1 MQTEAKCHDDLR
13 VMQFVDQV
21 EAAAEE
27 SARDA
32 YRLAFERLR
41 SQIPLHP
48 DRGASAARVYE
59 SASATVR
66 MLAERCLPLAT
77 AIAMHLYPLCAL
89 QCIPVPLLSIARVQ
103 RALLLNTIRSRSLIL
118 ANAGSER
125 ARGIEKPLIASRD
138 ANGLRIDGICEY
150 MSLSSVADVV
160 LFKAHFA
167 DIDETAL
174 CAADL
179 KADSV
184 RVGEWKFNGTLRFS
198 DTASVTFTHHR
209 VPRGRYVILRNAA
222 GLQCVADYQRC
233 WFHLFL
239 ADMYLARLE
248 RLHGIHGLQ
257 PSQGFIVSRNEAARL
272 REYSLHL
279 LDRFDLHRD
288 AASLM
293 NTTSALKLRVSLM
306 TQGIIDS
313 LRGML
318 PEDRSNMIAADIAE
332 LSCIR
337 FQPTA
342 DERILQGLCMRPVAP
357 TLALST

>member
-1 MQTEAKCHDDLR
+1 MQTEAKCHEDLR

-21 EAAAEE
+21 AAAAGD

-32 YRLAFERLR
+32 YRLAFARLR
-41 SQIPLHP
+41 SQMSLHP

-89 QCIPVPLLSIARVQ
+89 QCIPVPLLTLARVQ
-103 RALLLNTIRSRSLIL
+103 RALLLNTIRSRSLVL

-138 ANGLRIDGICEY
+138 ANGLRIDGTCEY

-167 DIDETAL
+167 DSDETAL

-198 DTASVTFTHHR
+198 DTASVAFIHHR
-209 VPRGRYVILRNAA
+209 VPRGRYVILRDAA

-248 RLHGIHGLQ
+248 RLHGIYDLL
-257 PSQGFIVSRNEAARL
+257 PSETFIVNRNETARL

-288 AASLM
+288 AAAFMS
-293 NTTSALKLRVSLM
+293 TTSALKLRVSLM
-306 TQGIIDS
+306 TQSIIDR
-313 LRGML
+313 LRGMQ
-318 PEDRSNMIAADIAE
+318 PANGGDAIAADIAE

-342 DERILQGLCMRPVAP
+342 DERILQGLCIRAGAP

>member
-1 MQTEAKCHDDLR
+1 MQTEAKRHDDLQ

-21 EAAAEE
+21 EAAAAD

-48 DRGASAARVYE
+48 ARDDSAASVYE

-89 QCIPVPLLSIARVQ
+89 QCVPVPLLSIARIQ
-103 RALLLNTIRSRSLIL
+103 RALLLNTIRHRSLIL

-125 ARGIEKPLIASRD
+125 MRGTENPLIASLD
-138 ANGLRIDGICEY
+138 ANGLTIEGTCEY

-167 DIDETAL
+167 DSAATAL

-179 KADSV
+179 RGPSIC
-184 RVGEWKFNGTLRFS
+184 VGEWKFNGSLRFS

-209 VPRGRYVILRNAA
+209 VPRGRYVILQDPA

-239 ADMYLARLE
+239 ADMYLARLD
-248 RLHGIHGLQ
+248 RLHGVYGL
-257 PSQGFIVSRNEAARL
+257 PRSETFIVNSNETARL

-288 AASLM
+288 ATSLM
-293 NTTSALKLRVSLM
+293 STTSALKLRVSLM
-306 TQGIIDS
+306 TQGIIDQ
-313 LRGML
+313 LRGIQSASSK
-318 PEDRSNMIAADIAE
+318 DAIASDIAE

-342 DERILQGLCMRPVAP
+342 DERILRGLFVRRAAP
-357 TLALST
+357 GFALSV